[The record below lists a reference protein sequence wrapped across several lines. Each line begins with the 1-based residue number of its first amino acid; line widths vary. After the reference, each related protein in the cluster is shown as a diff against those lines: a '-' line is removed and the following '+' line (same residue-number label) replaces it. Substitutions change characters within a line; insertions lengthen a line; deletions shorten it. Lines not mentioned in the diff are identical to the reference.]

1 MKSYK
6 EEQSM
11 ESLQLKD
18 NELEQL
24 INAINGT
31 PAPTGEVN
39 NLVEKIKRS
48 DDSTVAFNALNA
60 GMNVKKVGCPIFFV
74 PTDHGSN
81 ALANIVEP
89 FKKVAIP
96 TAQEMYTIIKNDTA
110 VYNYCHILAGQ
121 TIALMDSNIDIIFQD
136 GFLKVLRT
144 FSKDPNTLIC
154 LYNDGKANLGIETFV
169 LDKLSNMYHSL
180 VEANMNKDLDRIKNS
195 FMVNLVD
202 FKGYIAD
209 VCCAFAYYM
218 VNNIMN
224 DVYTDIDGL
233 AGYFEAEGVN
243 AFNDL
248 GERSKHS
255 MCTQCSAMLFNADI
269 AKIVEIAELTFVG
282 FFYNVDDIIHQ
293 AVKDGVEFAG
303 YRCNE

>member
-1 MKSYK
+1 
-6 EEQSM
+6 M

-31 PAPTGEVN
+31 LVPTGEVN
-39 NLVEKIKRS
+39 NNVEKIKRS
-48 DDSTVAFNALNA
+48 DDSTIAFNALNA

-154 LYNDGKANLGIETFV
+154 LYNDGKANLGIEVATGRQESIITRILTFG
-169 LDKLSNMYHSL
+169 L
-180 VEANMNKDLDRIKNS
+180 VA
-195 FMVNLVD
+195 
-202 FKGYIAD
+202 
-209 VCCAFAYYM
+209 
-218 VNNIMN
+218 
-224 DVYTDIDGL
+224 IDGSL
-233 AGYFEAEGVN
+233 HDPHLSIFLLFTSGLKANRNIEDGHLLPVRGVTETGKQLQCLVPHH
-243 AFNDL
+243 DML
-248 GERSKHS
+248 GK
-255 MCTQCSAMLFNADI
+255 AMHTE
-269 AKIVEIAELTFVG
+269 KIIVTVRTLLIGESLHAIL
-282 FFYNVDDIIHQ
+282 
-293 AVKDGVEFAG
+293 
-303 YRCNE
+303 